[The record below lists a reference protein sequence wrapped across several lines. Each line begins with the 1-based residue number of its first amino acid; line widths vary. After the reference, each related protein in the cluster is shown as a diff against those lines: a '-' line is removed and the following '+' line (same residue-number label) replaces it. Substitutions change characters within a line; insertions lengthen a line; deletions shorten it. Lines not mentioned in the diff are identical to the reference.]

1 MSKSSGSWLFG
12 GRSGDRG
19 AVTVVE
25 VSVVR
30 SAARRALITFWVFAL
45 GGIAGGVLAAVLDPE
60 QAAVDVLLGLVVG
73 AGSGLLAGVVV
84 RVWPVLRAV
93 WYWALELSAVVL
105 LAIGWASLAH
115 AASPLLALLVL
126 ATLAAALAGFG
137 PSRRWVVM
145 VAWCA
150 IVRHRLRMCFTEFIR
165 TPTRTNPGSGPL
177 ILWARP
183 TPAGERVWVWLRPG
197 LALSDLEGRTGQ
209 IAVACWAKEA
219 RVVHAPRRF
228 AALIRVD
235 VARRDPLVDQVDSPL
250 SAFVPA
256 DFASGVTVPAG
267 VVPVALDL
275 ADVPDSLDGAIG
287 AAKPERRSRALS
299 DRKTPEQRAFD
310 NDAFI

>member
-12 GRSGDRG
+12 GRAGDRG

-25 VSVVR
+25 VSVAR
-30 SAARRALITFWVFAL
+30 SAARRALIAFWVFAL
-45 GGIAGGVLAAVLDPE
+45 AGIGAGVLAAVFDSG

-73 AGSGLLAGVVV
+73 TLSGLLAGVVV

-93 WYWALELSAVVL
+93 WYWALELTLLVVL
-105 LAIGWASLAH
+105 AVGWASLSH
-115 AASPLLALLVL
+115 AASPLLALLALV
-126 ATLAAALAGFG
+126 TLGAAVAGFG

-219 RVVHAPRRF
+219 RVVHASRRF
-228 AALIRVD
+228 AALLRVD
-235 VARRDPLVDQVDSPL
+235 IARRDPLVDQVASPL

-256 DFASGVTVPAG
+256 GFVSTGTVPTDG
-267 VVPVALDL
+267 GPVALDL
-275 ADVPDSLDGAIG
+275 ADVPDALDGSAG
-287 AAKPERRSRALS
+287 GGRPGRRSPALS
-299 DRKTPEQRAFD
+299 DRKTPEKPVFD